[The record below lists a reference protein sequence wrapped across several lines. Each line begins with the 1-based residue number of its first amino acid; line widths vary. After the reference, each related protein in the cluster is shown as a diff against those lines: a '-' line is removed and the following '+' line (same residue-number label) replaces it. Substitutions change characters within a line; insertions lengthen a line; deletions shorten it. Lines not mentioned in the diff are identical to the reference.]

1 VEHRLIEAIIVK
13 TGLVLNET
21 GPVSYQIRPVS
32 HETRVISHE
41 VRPVSHEIGPVS
53 TNTRPVSCSG
63 ELNYMKQELLH
74 VKQDLSDVKRSCLY
88 HAALPHYLR
97 NGYGTTPAMACGL
110 CENYAFPFR
119 YLRTV
124 ADMPSPGVDVKKPST
139 WPPILW
145 GAYGKAELFRK

>member
-1 VEHRLIEAIIVK
+1 MEHRLIEAIIVK

-63 ELNYMKQELLH
+63 ELNYMKQELFH
-74 VKQDLSDVKRSCLY
+74 VKQEPSDVKRGLFLPCGF
-88 HAALPHYLR
+88 AALFAERLR
-97 NGYGTTPAMACGL
+97 DYPSNGMWFVREL
-110 CENYAFPFR
+110 RFPIR
-119 YLRTV
+119 YPRTV
-124 ADMPSPGVDVKKPST
+124 ADMPSPGVDVKKPS
-139 WPPILW
+139 
-145 GAYGKAELFRK
+145 A